1 MIKNFILRQTNV
13 PLLSKALD
21 VYTLRSKAISSNIAN
36 VNTPGYRRKF
46 VTFEE
51 QLQNA
56 VEKTLS
62 GVRSNPHHMPI
73 GRQRITEV
81 QPQLEEDNS
90 PVLKSGANNVDIDR
104 EIVEQVKNEIRF
116 VYGARLLA
124 NNFKALR
131 ASIKGRFD
139 Q

>member
-21 VYTLRSKAISSNIAN
+21 VYTLREKAISSNIAN

-46 VTFEE
+46 VSFEE
-51 QLQNA
+51 QLQSA

-62 GVRSNPHHMPI
+62 GFRTNEHHLPV

-81 QPQLEEDNS
+81 RPVLEEDNS
-90 PVLKSGANNVDIDR
+90 NILYSGANNVNIDQ

-116 VYGARLLA
+116 IYGARLLSK
-124 NNFKALR
+124 NFGALR

-139 Q
+139 R

>member
-21 VYTLRSKAISSNIAN
+21 VYSLRSKAIASNIAN
-36 VNTPGYRRKF
+36 VNTPGYKRKF

-51 QLQNA
+51 KLQNA
-56 VEKTLS
+56 VDKTLS
-62 GVRSNPHHMPI
+62 GLRTNEHHLPV
-73 GRQRITEV
+73 GRQRVQEV
-81 QPQLEEDNS
+81 TPAVEEDNS
-90 PVLKSGANNVDIDR
+90 TLLHSGANNVNIDQ

-116 VYGARLLA
+116 VYGARLLSK
-124 NNFKALR
+124 NFGALR

>member
-1 MIKNFILRQTNV
+1 MIKNFVLRQTNV

-21 VYTLRSKAISSNIAN
+21 VYTLRQKAISSNIAN
-36 VNTPGYRRKF
+36 VNTPGYKRKF
-46 VTFEE
+46 VSFEE

-56 VEKTLS
+56 VQKTLS
-62 GVRSNPHHMPI
+62 GIRTNEHHLPV
-73 GRQRITEV
+73 GRQRVDEV
-81 QPQLEEDNS
+81 QPRLEEDDS
-90 PVLKSGANNVDIDR
+90 QVLYSGANNVDIDR
-104 EIVEQVKNEIRF
+104 EVVEQLKTEIRF

-124 NNFKALR
+124 KNFGALR

>member
-21 VYTLRSKAISSNIAN
+21 VYTLRQKAISSNIAN
-36 VNTPGYRRKF
+36 VNTPGYKRKF

-51 QLQNA
+51 ELQSA
-56 VEKTLS
+56 VQKTLS
-62 GVRSNPHHMPI
+62 GMRTNEHHLPV
-73 GRQRITEV
+73 GRQRISEI
-81 QPQLEEDNS
+81 QPRLEEDDS
-90 PVLKSGANNVDIDR
+90 SVLYSGANNVDIDR
-104 EIVEQVKNEIRF
+104 EIVEQVKTEIRF

-124 NNFKALR
+124 RNFGALR